1 MQVVHEPISIADN
14 FNINSSSLNFKILN
28 RIQRY
33 TGSNFLNYLYFFIK
47 NKRIKNFETIYEV
60 INNKKSSVLEINL
73 EKKDKIEQSVEEQ
86 FEIVKNCMEDILSKR
101 KSFNKL
107 FRKIQNC

>member
-33 TGSNFLNYLYFFIK
+33 TGSNF
-47 NKRIKNFETIYEV
+47 
-60 INNKKSSVLEINL
+60 
-73 EKKDKIEQSVEEQ
+73 
-86 FEIVKNCMEDILSKR
+86 
-101 KSFNKL
+101 
-107 FRKIQNC
+107 

>member
-1 MQVVHEPISIADN
+1 M
-14 FNINSSSLNFKILN
+14 
-28 RIQRY
+28 
-33 TGSNFLNYLYFFIK
+33 
-47 NKRIKNFETIYEV
+47 
-60 INNKKSSVLEINL
+60 LEINL

-107 FRKIQNC
+107 LRKIQNC